1 MKKLATITA
10 IVAATVAAP
19 AFAESA
25 LTLKVYN
32 APATSFNVNSTLIM
46 GEKDAVLLDT
56 GFTRSDAY
64 KIAAN
69 VLDSGKNL
77 KTIFISQADPD
88 YYFGAEV
95 LHEIF
100 PDAQVLSSK
109 AVLEEIKHK
118 VDGKVAF
125 WSPQMGN
132 NAPRKPLLP
141 SLMSGNSLTLE
152 GKTIEVRGTTGTLAN
167 RPYVWI
173 PSIKTIAGDVNTYA
187 GMHVWTADSATPA
200 LRSAWIKRL
209 DEMKAL
215 QPINIVAGHA
225 IVNTPLSPAV
235 IDYTRGYLVK
245 FEQALSASKDSAQ
258 VIETMKK
265 AYPDAAAMD
274 NLELGAK
281 VGKGEMKW

>member
-77 KTIFISQADPD
+77 KTIVITQADPD

-95 LHEIF
+95 LHEVF
-100 PDAQVLSSK
+100 PNAQVVTSK
-109 AVLEEIKHK
+109 AVLETIQKKLDAK
-118 VDGKVAF
+118 VKT
-125 WSPQMGN
+125 WSPRMGN
-132 NAPRKPLLP
+132 NAPRTPFLP
-141 SLMSGNSLTLE
+141 TAMTGNSLTLD
-152 GKTIEVRGTTGTLAN
+152 GQTIELRGTTGTLAH

-173 PSIKTIAGDVNTYA
+173 PSIKTIAGDVNTFG
-187 GMHVWTADSATPA
+187 GMHAWTADTATPA
-200 LRSAWIKRL
+200 LRNAWIKRL

-215 QPINIVAGHA
+215 QATTVVAGHGIA
-225 IVNTPLSPAV
+225 NSPTV
-235 IDYTRGYLVK
+235 IDDTRGYLVK
-245 FEQALSASKDSAQ
+245 FEQAVSTSKDSATM
-258 VIETMKK
+258 IETMKK
-265 AYPDAAAMD
+265 AYPAFGGAY

-281 VGKGEMKW
+281 VAKGEVKW